1 MTSGQIAESNVRMSL
16 VIPRELKAELE
27 KIAADENRSL
37 NNLIVTV
44 LKDVAKEK
52 GKK

>member
-27 KIAADENRSL
+27 QFAKSQDRSVNKI
-37 NNLIVTV
+37 IVYAIREYLETHQ
-44 LKDVAKEK
+44 EK
-52 GKK
+52 